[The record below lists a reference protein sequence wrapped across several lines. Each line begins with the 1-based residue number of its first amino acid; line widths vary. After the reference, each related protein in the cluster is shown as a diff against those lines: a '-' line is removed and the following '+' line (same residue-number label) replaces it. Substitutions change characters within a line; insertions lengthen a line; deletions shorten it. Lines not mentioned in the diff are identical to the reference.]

1 MSRLRRGS
9 LALTSALALVT
20 ATLAVQPPA
29 TAQALPP
36 APQAQPY
43 QPLTLKGVGKGPH
56 TVTLITG
63 DKVTLTDTGGGR
75 YAIGQDGGP
84 RSDGRFPSL
93 FVRSGPDGVYVL
105 PDDAFPAIQS
115 GTLDRELFNVK
126 YLAENGYTD
135 AETERLPVIVQYPEG
150 FAAAKGSAD
159 AIPASVPTA
168 TLESINAAA
177 LDVAK
182 GEAGAFWAAL
192 HAEPDAKGRAGLRGG
207 VGKVWLDRKVT
218 ADLSESVPQVGAPEA
233 WKGGHDGTGVTVA
246 VLDTGVDAAHP
257 DLAGK
262 IAEARSFVPDES
274 AQDGHGH
281 GTHVASTVAGSGAAS
296 GGANKGVAPGARLLV
311 GKVLDN
317 SGSGTES
324 GIVDAMEWATASGA
338 KVVSLSL
345 GANATDGT
353 DPMSQAVNDL
363 TAATGAL
370 FVIAAGNV
378 GTPESV
384 STPGTADAALT
395 VAAVDKADQQAWFS
409 SQGPRVGDAALKP
422 DITAPGVD
430 IAAARASGTAMGS
443 PVDDHYTKAS
453 GTSMAT
459 PHVAG
464 AAAIVAQA
472 HPDWTPQQLKAALMS
487 TVKDVGGTVYQRGAG
502 RLDVARAA
510 SQTVFAATPNL
521 DFGLLDESG
530 KPLTRELA
538 YTNLG
543 DQPVTLTLTA
553 ALGETRLSTADATLT
568 VPAKGTAATTVT
580 LVTQGLELGTY
591 SGAVTAQ
598 ADGVRLTTPA
608 GAVREAPTYQL
619 TIRTLGRDGKPRT
632 PFAQDVVDLEGRKGH
647 LSPHLIVDEGVVVTR
662 VPAGTVSVLQVMEW
676 IDADSR
682 SNRVWLFDPE
692 LTITG
697 DTEIT
702 MDARKA
708 SQVRFSTPRPA
719 EPLNNAF
726 TSFYQRTNAKGEVFA
741 GSVLQT
747 VPIGS
752 WGKLWVLPTKKVTKG
767 AFRFA
772 TQWTLGQSEIAMS
785 VRGRGKMELNPA
797 ANLHWQGEVNHH
809 PDWTPF
815 TGTKDL
821 LLTDVGQGTPEE
833 LAGRDLRGRLV
844 LMAAEGTVDFLG
856 NPTCGVQ
863 IERIGAVRDAGAA
876 GLVIYPTQ
884 DSGCPIPLPIWQKP
898 FTGDPKPLGIANAYV
913 STKEGLALRE
923 QAGRGPLTIRV
934 TGTPHSPYTYALSPY
949 EEGRIPSSMHYTVRE
964 RDVARVD
971 LDIRAPKP
979 GGYWEWT
986 LAYKQDD
993 AQRWSVS
1000 PSDSDVAGIA
1010 PQVRTEY
1017 VWPTDPSVVHI
1028 RGMAPD
1034 PKGTNGVHSR
1044 YLTEVYKRPGRIGQ
1058 VWFAPGTPGAATV
1071 SDAAA
1076 ALPDPKAGV
1085 LKEQGLGINCAIC
1098 VQGDK
1103 LWADFSEVSGVADS
1117 RVDSDDYWSTGQM
1130 FTPVYETHLYRDGK
1144 EIPRQGV
1151 EPLAGNAPRFTLPAS
1166 AGVYRLTAKSA
1177 TNDVEWTFTG
1187 PPAKDA
1193 VQPGAACTS
1202 WFVEGYGEHCRPTP
1216 AVFVSYAL
1224 GGDPG
1229 NAVAAGRKH
1238 TFQVEAY
1245 HSRSTARMPKI
1256 AGLKL
1261 WASTDDG
1268 ATWQPVTLK
1277 RGSGGLYTAS
1287 VKYSALRATTGAV
1300 SLRAE
1305 AWDEA
1310 GNRVKQTSTR
1320 IFPLR

>member
-9 LALTSALALVT
+9 LALTSVLALVT
-20 ATLAVQPPA
+20 ATLAAQPPA
-29 TAQALPP
+29 
-36 APQAQPY
+36 QAQPY
-43 QPLTLKGVGKGPH
+43 QPIPLKGAGKGPH

-75 YAIGQDGGP
+75 YAIEQQGGVRP
-84 RSDGRFPSL
+84 DGRVASL

-115 GTLDRELFNVK
+115 GLLDRELFNVK
-126 YLAENGYTD
+126 YLAENGYAD
-135 AETERLPVIVQYPEG
+135 AQTQRLPVIVQYPKG
-150 FAAAKGSAD
+150 FAAARSSAD
-159 AIPASVPTA
+159 AIPASAPTK
-168 TLESINAAA
+168 TLESINGTA

-182 GEAGAFWAAL
+182 GEAGSFWAAL
-192 HAEPDAKGRAGLRGG
+192 HAAPDAKGVARLQGG
-207 VGKVWLDRKVT
+207 VAKVWLDRKVK
-218 ADLSESVPQVGAPEA
+218 ADLSESVPQIGAPEA
-233 WKGGHDGTGVTVA
+233 WKAGHDGTGVTVA
-246 VLDTGVDAAHP
+246 VLDTGVDATHP

-262 IAEARSFVPDES
+262 IVEARSFVPDET
-274 AQDGHGH
+274 AKDGHGH
-281 GTHVASTVAGSGAAS
+281 GTHVASTIAGSGAAS

-311 GKVLDN
+311 GKVLGDT
-317 SGSGTES
+317 GSGDES
-324 GIVDAMEWATASGA
+324 GIIDAMEWATASGA
-338 KVVSLSL
+338 KVVSMSL

-395 VAAVDKADQQAWFS
+395 VGAVDKADKQADFA

-430 IAAARASGTAMGS
+430 IAAARAAGTAMGG

-464 AAAIVAQA
+464 AAAIVAQV

-487 TVKDVGGTVYQRGAG
+487 TSKDVGGTVYQRGAG
-502 RLDVARAA
+502 RVDVARAA

-521 DFGLLDESG
+521 DFGLLDQSG
-530 KPLTRELA
+530 TPMTRELA

-543 DQPVTLTLTA
+543 DQPVTLTLKA
-553 ALGETRLSTADATLT
+553 ALQGDRLSTADATLT
-568 VPAKGTAATTVT
+568 VPAKGTATTTVT
-580 LVTQGLELGTY
+580 LATEGLEIGQY
-591 SGAVTAQ
+591 GGAVTAV
-598 ADGVRLTTPA
+598 ADGVSLTTPV
-608 GAVREAPTYQL
+608 GAVRDAPTYEL

-632 PFAQDVVDLEGRKGH
+632 PFAQDVVDLDGRKGQ
-647 LSPHLIVDEGVVVTR
+647 LGPHMIIDNGVVVTR
-662 VPAGTVSVLQVMEW
+662 VPAGTVSVLQVIEW
-676 IDADSR
+676 VDADSKK
-682 SNRVWLFDPE
+682 NRAWLFEPE

-702 MDARKA
+702 LDARKTT
-708 SQVRFSTPRPA
+708 QVRFSTPKPA
-719 EPLNNAF
+719 EPLNNGYN
-726 TSFYQRTNAKGEVFA
+726 TFYQRTNAKGELFA
-741 GSVLQT
+741 GAVVSG
-747 VPIGS
+747 VPTGS
-752 WGKLWVLPTKKVTKG
+752 WGKLWALPTKKVTKG
-767 AFRFA
+767 DFRFS
-772 TQWTLGQSEIAMS
+772 TQWTLGHSQLDMS
-785 VRGRGKMELNPA
+785 VVGRRGGGIELNPA
-797 ANLHWQGEVNHH
+797 VNLRWQGQVDSH
-809 PDWTPF
+809 PDWKPF
-815 TGTKDL
+815 TGTSEL
-821 LLTDVGQGTPEE
+821 PVADVGLGSDEE
-833 LAGRDLRGRLV
+833 LAGLDLRGKLA
-844 LMAAEGTVDFLG
+844 LMGAEGVTDVFG
-856 NPTCGVQ
+856 NPSCGAQ

-876 GLVIYPTQ
+876 GLLIYPTAETA
-884 DSGCPIPLPIWQKP
+884 CAIPLPMWQKP
-898 FTGDPKPLGIANAYV
+898 FTGPHKPIGIANAYV

-923 QAGRGPLTIRV
+923 QVKRGPLSIRV
-934 TGTPHSPYTYALSPY
+934 TGTQYSPYTYALTPY

-979 GGYWEWT
+979 IGYWEWT
-986 LAYKQDD
+986 VAYKVDD
-993 AQRWSVS
+993 ASRWSIS
-1000 PSDSDVAGIA
+1000 PAESDLVGLA
-1010 PQVRTEY
+1010 PQGRTEY
-1017 VWPTDPSVVHI
+1017 VWPTDPSVLHM

-1034 PKGTNGVHSR
+1034 PTGTTGVHAR
-1044 YLTEVYKRPGRIGQ
+1044 YLTEVYAKPGRTRQ

-1071 SDAAA
+1071 EDEAA
-1076 ALPDPKAGV
+1076 ALYDPKAGV
-1085 LKEQGLGINCAIC
+1085 LKEQPLSATCAIC

-1103 LWADFSEVSGVADS
+1103 LWADFSEVSGVGGT
-1117 RVDSDDYWSTGQM
+1117 RVDGDDYWSTQQP
-1130 FTPVYETHLYRDGK
+1130 FTPLYETHLYRDGK
-1144 EIPRQGV
+1144 EIAREGV
-1151 EPLAGNAPRFTLPAS
+1151 EPLAGNAPRYTLPS
-1166 AGVYRLTAKSA
+1166 SEGVYRLTAKNA
-1177 TNDVEWTFTG
+1177 VNDVEWTFTG
-1187 PPAKDA
+1187 PPAADA
-1193 VQPGAACTS
+1193 VQPGVACNS
-1202 WFVEGYGEHCRPTP
+1202 WFIEGWGEHCRPTP

-1224 GGDPG
+1224 GGDSG

-1245 HSRSTARMPKI
+1245 HSRSTATMPKI

-1277 RGSGGLYTAS
+1277 RGSGGLYTAT
-1287 VKYSALRATTGAV
+1287 VRYPALRATTGAV

-1320 IFPLR
+1320 VFPLR